1 MASVVAVVL
10 AWNGRRWIGPCLD
23 ALLATEH
30 PGLEVLVVDNGSTD
44 GTAELAEA
52 YVPRVRLI
60 RNGRNI
66 GYAAGNNVGV
76 RAALRT
82 GAEFVVLLN
91 QDTRVERG
99 WLTPLIEAALA
110 DTRLGVLSPAQW
122 DYEGRTP
129 DPSFLALLASVDSQ
143 AARALVAGD
152 AVRGPIEVPTVI
164 GAALLLTRALVQA
177 VGLFDPLYFVY
188 FEEADL
194 CRRARRCG
202 FRVAIVPEA
211 RVRHWHGL
219 QHPAEMS
226 RHASYLS
233 FRNQFVFELKDPSR
247 LAAGNLC
254 AWLALCARE
263 VTYCLRHPRGVRGG
277 LLRVGAL
284 AVAQAWV
291 LVNLARIFAHRARE
305 RRGAAYL

>member
-1 MASVVAVVL
+1 MAKVVAVVL

-23 ALLATEH
+23 ALLATEY

-52 YVPRVRLI
+52 HVPRLRLI
-60 RNGRNI
+60 RNGRNV

-82 GAEFVVLLN
+82 GAEFVALVN

-99 WLTPLIEAALA
+99 WLTPLVEAAVA

-129 DPSFLALLASVDSQ
+129 DPAFLALLASVDSR
-143 AARALVAGD
+143 AADALAAGD
-152 AVRGPIEVPTVI
+152 PVRGPIEAPTAI
-164 GAALLLTRALVQA
+164 GAALLLTRALIEA

-194 CRRARRCG
+194 CRRARRRG
-202 FRVAIVPEA
+202 FRVVIVPEA

-219 QHPAEMS
+219 LHPAEMS
-226 RHASYLS
+226 RLASYLS
-233 FRNQFVFELKDPSR
+233 FRNQFVFELKDPGR
-247 LAAGNLC
+247 PTAGNLR
-254 AWLALCARE
+254 AWLALCGRE
-263 VTYCLRHPRGVRGG
+263 VEYCLRHPRGVRGG
-277 LLRVGAL
+277 LVRAGAL
-284 AVAQAWV
+284 AVAQASV
-291 LVNLARIFAHRARE
+291 LVNLPRIFVHRARE
-305 RRGAAYL
+305 RRGAAHL